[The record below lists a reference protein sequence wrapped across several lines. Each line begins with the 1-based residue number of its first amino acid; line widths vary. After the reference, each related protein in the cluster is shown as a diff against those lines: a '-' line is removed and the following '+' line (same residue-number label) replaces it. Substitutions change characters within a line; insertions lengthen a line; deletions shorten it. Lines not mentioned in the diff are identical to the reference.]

1 MSVWLDVICG
11 RSIAKGLAEEELA
24 IFDILTKPDMTE
36 EEQQQIKEVT
46 KQLLIDLR
54 DKLCFEWNQKQET
67 RDRVKESINDTL
79 VSLPESYYDELYDK
93 ICEVVYRHIYE
104 SYYGSGQSVYTAG

>member
-1 MSVWLDVICG
+1 MVGCDLWA
-11 RSIAKGLAEEELA
+11 IAKGLAEEELA

-67 RDRVKESINDTL
+67 RDRVKESIDHTL
-79 VSLPESYYDELYDK
+79 IALPESYYDDLYDK

-104 SYYGSGQSVYTAG
+104 TYYGNGQSIYNNAG

>member
-1 MSVWLDVICG
+1 MVRCDLWA
-11 RSIAKGLAEEELA
+11 IAKGLAEEELA

-67 RDRVKESINDTL
+67 RDRVKESINYTL
-79 VSLPESYYDELYDK
+79 VALPESYSDELCDK

-104 SYYGSGQSVYTAG
+104 SYYGNGQSVYTAG